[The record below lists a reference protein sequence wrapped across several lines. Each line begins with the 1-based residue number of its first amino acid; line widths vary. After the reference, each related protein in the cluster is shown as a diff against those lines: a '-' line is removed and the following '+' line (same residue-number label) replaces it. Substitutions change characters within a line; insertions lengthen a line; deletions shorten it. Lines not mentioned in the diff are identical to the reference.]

1 MPCELRSQ
9 PYRYCTV
16 SSSLFTTY
24 IHIYKKIA
32 QVENWVLQSH
42 CPSTWQQGMKRRR
55 HWIARGQ
62 FKTRPQEKYTYVE
75 ATQILVLKTKI
86 DMKHHREIYK
96 DSSFLKVALHAR
108 SNKRLHRDDYCQFQK
123 GCISLK
129 FNYTAQSNETF
140 FEHFVVYRDS
150 A

>member
-108 SNKRLHRDDYCQFQK
+108 SNPRD
-123 GCISLK
+123 
-129 FNYTAQSNETF
+129 YTETTTVSSRKVALVWNLITLPKVMKPFSNTT
-140 FEHFVVYRDS
+140 
-150 A
+150 